1 MARLDGID
9 AARPLSAIETA
20 RRMTD
25 TKTLPSR
32 MRVQAPATLLIVLAV
47 LQFQAALA
55 ADASRTP
62 LPADAFMGAV
72 ADLCGLAFAGRI
84 TANDPA
90 APGDPFAGKAL
101 VMHVRECGP
110 AQVRIP
116 FHVGEDR
123 SRTWVLT
130 RTDTGLRLKHDHR
143 HADGSAD
150 VLTMY
155 GGDTADPGS
164 AARQQFPADA
174 ESRALFRREG
184 LQASIDNTW
193 AMEIQPGVRFVYE
206 LARPG
211 RLFRVEFDLSQAVPA
226 PPAPWGS
233 VAEPA
238 VPVARGE
245 QTERSRQLLQEIEER
260 MASGQGSSP
269 EPASAD

>member
-1 MARLDGID
+1 M
-9 AARPLSAIETA
+9 
-20 RRMTD
+20 
-25 TKTLPSR
+25 KT
-32 MRVQAPATLLIVLAV
+32 RVPFLILLAV

-55 ADASRTP
+55 GDAPDASPTVA
-62 LPADAFMGAV
+62 PADAFMGAI
-72 ADLCGLAFAGRI
+72 ADLCGLAYAGRI
-84 TANDPA
+84 TANEPA
-90 APGDPFAGKAL
+90 APDDPFAGKAL

-116 FHVGEDR
+116 FHVGEDH

-130 RTDTGLRLKHDHR
+130 RTGSGIQLKHDHR

-155 GGDTADPGS
+155 GGDTANPGS
-164 AARQQFPADA
+164 AARQEFPADA
-174 ESRALFRREG
+174 ESRALFKREG

-193 AMEIQPGVRFVYE
+193 AMEIQPGVKFVYE

-233 VAEPA
+233 GAKPA
-238 VPVARGE
+238 IPVAFETG
-245 QTERSRQLLQEIEER
+245 
-260 MASGQGSSP
+260 
-269 EPASAD
+269 